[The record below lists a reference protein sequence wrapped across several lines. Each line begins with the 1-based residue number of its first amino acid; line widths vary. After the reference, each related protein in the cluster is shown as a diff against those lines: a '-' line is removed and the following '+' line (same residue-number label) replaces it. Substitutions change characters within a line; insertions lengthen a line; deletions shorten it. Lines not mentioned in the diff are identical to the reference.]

1 MSAEEFSV
9 CIKSCV
15 TGEPHLIELDFV
27 AVSFFDARGV
37 REVHRAL
44 CFIRKSGRDVV
55 ITSPSAMVYK
65 VLLFAGLTDD
75 RTHRK
80 RKRSPACLLSTST
93 PPPRRSH
100 P

>member
-65 VLLFAGLTDD
+65 VLLFAGLTDWL
-75 RTHRK
+75 RVER
-80 RKRSPACLLSTST
+80 
-93 PPPRRSH
+93 
-100 P
+100 